1 MTDGVSREVR
11 LPRPGQSLRG
21 RVEGGRGRHQ
31 GRQGG
36 QHRVPGRQHLDTN
49 IALLQPN
56 CTASLVLLVLFL
68 HCQCTMASNED
79 KTTSKYARYWLLGAS
94 WESCVMWFHGLCVKP
109 NSALL
114 GMTSGDHNFIT

>member
-49 IALLQPN
+49 IAL
-56 CTASLVLLVLFL
+56 TATAEL
-68 HCQCTMASNED
+68 HCE
-79 KTTSKYARYWLLGAS
+79 
-94 WESCVMWFHGLCVKP
+94 F
-109 NSALL
+109 SAFSFIFTLSMYY
-114 GMTSGDHNFIT
+114 GIKRRQDHI

>member
-36 QHRVPGRQHLDTN
+36 QHRVPGRQHLD
-49 IALLQPN
+49 QH
-56 CTASLVLLVLFL
+56 CTATAEL
-68 HCQCTMASNED
+68 HCE
-79 KTTSKYARYWLLGAS
+79 
-94 WESCVMWFHGLCVKP
+94 F
-109 NSALL
+109 SAFSFIFTLPMYY
-114 GMTSGDHNFIT
+114 GIKRRQDHI